1 MPFKNLTKKQK
12 RDRIQE
18 INTTITELADKLE
31 AEKRGLTTEEILER
45 DNIVQERELLKLELA
60 KESTSMHLEPHKT
73 RSVAFDELIDGM
85 KARNIPDEYRNIVE
99 GDNVIILRDV
109 QDSSTVG
116 AITPLTIGDIIKPLE
131 KGLILDRVGAKMQY
145 GMNGAWQFPIVAG
158 VEAKVVGE
166 DVKVSD
172 SKIDINKITPKP
184 KRVSI
189 RVPVTYQA
197 QNRSAGKLF
206 SIVTQQIAMSLT
218 RVLNRWMFSPTALRG
233 TEGGCFVNPT
243 TKITSTGKA
252 WKDAIA
258 LKGAVMKTGIVF
270 DGTPAYVCSATKYA
284 DLESTP
290 RDTGSG
296 LMVIEN
302 GKINGFPVFITEF
315 IGDNILGFGIFSYM
329 LVGQFGTVR
338 LTVDPYTQADQDR
351 IVFTLNTDFDMLP
364 LRTEAFGILSDSTTA
379 DSTPK
384 K

>member
-31 AEKRGLTTEEILER
+31 AEKRGLTPEEITER
-45 DNIVQERELLKLELA
+45 DSIVQERELLKLELA
-60 KESTSMHLEPHKT
+60 RENTLHIEPGKT
-73 RSVAFDELIDGM
+73 REIAFDELIDGM
-85 KARNIPDEYRNIVE
+85 KARNIPDEYRSIIE
-99 GDNVIILRDV
+99 GDNVIILRDTVV

-116 AITPLTIGDIIKPLE
+116 AITPLTISDIIKPLE
-131 KGLILDRVGAKMQY
+131 KGLILDKVGAKMQY
-145 GMNGAWQFPIVAG
+145 GMDGAWQFPIVAG

-206 SIVTQQIAMSLT
+206 SIVTEQIAMSLT
-218 RVLNRWMFSPTALRG
+218 RVLNRWMFETTALSG
-233 TEGGCFVNPT
+233 TDGGCFVDPK
-243 TKITSTGKA
+243 TKLTSTGKA

-290 RDTGSG
+290 RDAGSG

-315 IGDNILGFGIFSYM
+315 IGDDILGFGIFSYM

-364 LRTEAFGILSDSTTA
+364 LRTEAFGILSDNTPTT
-379 DSTPK
+379 
-384 K
+384 

>member
-12 RDRIQE
+12 RDRIFE
-18 INTTITELADKLE
+18 INTRIGELADSIE
-31 AEKRGLTTEEILER
+31 TEKRELTPEEITER
-45 DNIVQERELLKLELA
+45 DGLVNERERIKLDLA
-60 KESTSMHLEPHKT
+60 REGVTLDVPVEQT
-73 RSVAFDELIDGM
+73 RALAFEDIVNGIRER
-85 KARNIPDEYRNIVE
+85 AVPDEYRSFVE
-99 GDNVIILRDV
+99 NGKDIILRAG

-131 KGLILDRVGAKMQY
+131 QGLILGKVGAKMQY
-145 GMNGAWQFPIVAG
+145 GMDGAWQFPIVAG

-172 SKIDINKITPKP
+172 SKIDIDKIAPKP

-189 RVPVTYQA
+189 RIPVTYQA
-197 QNRSAGKLF
+197 QNRSAGRLL
-206 SIVTQQIAMSLT
+206 SIVQEQISMSLT
-218 RVLNRWMFSPTALRG
+218 RVLNRWMFEPTALSG
-233 TEGGCFVNPT
+233 TDGGCFVNPK
-243 TKITSTGKA
+243 TKLTSTGKA

-270 DGTPAYVCSATKYA
+270 DGSPAYVCSASTYA

-290 RDTGSG
+290 RDAGSG

-315 IGDNILGFGIFSYM
+315 IGENILGFGVFSYM
-329 LVGQFGTVR
+329 LVGQFGTLR

-351 IVFTLNTDFDMLP
+351 IVFTLNTEFDMLP
-364 LRTEAFGILSDSTTA
+364 LRTEAFGTLSTTP
-379 DSTPK
+379 TT
-384 K
+384 

>member
-12 RDRIQE
+12 RDRIFE
-18 INTTITELADKLE
+18 INTEIGELATTIE
-31 AEKRGLTTEEILER
+31 TEKRELTSVEITKRENLV
-45 DNIVQERELLKLELA
+45 NERERLKLELSVEDA
-60 KESTSMHLEPHKT
+60 SMRIEPAKT
-73 RSVAFDELIDGM
+73 RGMAFDELIDGM
-85 KARNIPDEYRNIVE
+85 KARNIPEEYRSLIE
-99 GDNVIILRDV
+99 GDNVIVLRDTIV
-109 QDSSTVG
+109 QDSSSVS

-131 KGLILDRVGAKMQY
+131 KGLILDKVGAKMQY
-145 GMNGAWQFPIVAG
+145 GMDGAWQFPIVAG

-206 SIVTQQIAMSLT
+206 SIVTEQIAMSLT
-218 RVLNRWMFSPTALRG
+218 RVLNRWMFEPTALSG
-233 TEGGCFVNPT
+233 TDGGCFVNPS
-243 TKITSTGKA
+243 TKLQATGKA

-290 RDTGSG
+290 RDAGSG

-315 IGDNILGFGIFSYM
+315 IGDDVLGFGVFSYM
-329 LVGQFGTVR
+329 LVGQFGTLR

-351 IVFTLNTDFDMLP
+351 IVFTLNTEFDMLP
-364 LRTEAFGILSDSTTA
+364 LRTEAFGVLSDNTPTT
-379 DSTPK
+379 
-384 K
+384 

>member
-31 AEKRGLTTEEILER
+31 AEKRGLTPEEITER

-60 KESTSMHLEPHKT
+60 RETTQHIEPGKT
-73 RSVAFDELIDGM
+73 REVAFDELIDGM
-85 KARNIPDEYRNIVE
+85 KARNIPEEYRSVVE
-99 GDNVIILRDV
+99 GENIIILRDV
-109 QDSSTVG
+109 QDSSTVS

-131 KGLILDRVGAKMQY
+131 KGLILSKVGVKMQY
-145 GMNGAWQFPIVAG
+145 GMDGAWQFPIVAG
-158 VEAKVVGE
+158 VVAKVVGE
-166 DVKVSD
+166 DVKVGD

-206 SIVTQQIAMSLT
+206 SIVTEQIAMSLT
-218 RVLNRWMFSPTALRG
+218 RVLNQWMFSSTALPG
-233 TEGGCFVNPT
+233 TDGGCFVNPT
-243 TKITSTGKA
+243 TKLNYTGKA

-270 DGTPAYVCSATKYA
+270 DGTPAYVCTATKYA
-284 DLESTP
+284 ELESTP
-290 RDTGSG
+290 RDAGSG

-302 GKINGFPVFITEF
+302 GKINGFPVFITEDF
-315 IGDNILGFGIFSYM
+315 EEGALGFGIFSYM
-329 LVGQFGTVR
+329 LVGQFGSMR

-351 IVFTLNTDFDMLP
+351 IVFTLNTEFDMLP
-364 LRTEAFGILSDSTTA
+364 LRTEAFGILSDSTPT
-379 DSTPK
+379 T
-384 K
+384 